1 MFGRSHSDAGKVA
14 MEIFGTGM
22 VWFSHE
28 KKKVIDC
35 DRVRQSKS
43 IFHDCDNLGDTPSV
57 VSTKGVGE

>member
-1 MFGRSHSDAGKVA
+1 